1 MSSTTTSIA
10 TPSAYTEQPA
20 PGAETRSQH
29 AVIPVEL
36 WAILILSAILWV
48 LLAWRVI
55 EEAGDRPDNSDNS
68 ENWFPPL

>member
-1 MSSTTTSIA
+1 MSSATSVA
-10 TPSAYTEQPA
+10 TPSAYTEQP
-20 PGAETRSQH
+20 PPRVESRSQH

-36 WAILILSAILWV
+36 WGILILSAILWA

-55 EEAGDRPDNSDNS
+55 EEAGDRPTNSDNS